1 VYELAEAKLCHQV
14 FNAMVDS
21 MDHGYGAALEKCSY
35 AVYQANQNLKR
46 NKPCR
51 L

>member
-1 VYELAEAKLCHQV
+1 MRELAEEKLRNQIL
-14 FNAMVDS
+14 NTMVDI
-21 MDHGYGAALEKCSY
+21 MDSEYGAALEKCSY

-51 L
+51 F